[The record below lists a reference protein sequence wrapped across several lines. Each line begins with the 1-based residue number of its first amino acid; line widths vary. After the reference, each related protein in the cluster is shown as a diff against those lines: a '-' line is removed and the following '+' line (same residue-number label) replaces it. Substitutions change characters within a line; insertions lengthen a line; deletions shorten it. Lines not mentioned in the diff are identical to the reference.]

1 MSAFREYTVFR
12 HLDGEKVP
20 LRESA
25 AFGAGL
31 GAALWDRDEAANAH
45 YDDPNHHTLSLYVSG
60 GESFAR
66 LQGKARRPSLG
77 AGSLCLMPRGAS
89 SRWVV
94 RGPVRMFHL
103 YFSRQAFERVYAEAW
118 SGRPAASPREITHF
132 RDPVVEGLIRSV
144 ILPLDWNEPAER
156 IAAGHAGQTLMAYI
170 ASRMTERG
178 SAPNRT
184 RGGLTASGLRRV
196 FEFVA
201 EHFDQALSLEDLAA
215 CADVSPYHFAR
226 AFKSS
231 TGESPHQYVSRQR
244 IEKAKAALRGG
255 EPLSQVALSCGF
267 GSQSHFSQRFR
278 QLTGVTPSQFRGL

>member
-1 MSAFREYTVFR
+1 MSAFRDLTVFR

-31 GAALWDRDEAANAH
+31 GAALWDRDESANAH

-66 LQGKARRPSLG
+66 LLGAARRPSLG

-103 YFSRQAFERVYAEAW
+103 YFSRQAFERVFAEVW
-118 SGRPAASPREITHF
+118 SGRPTASPRELTYF
-132 RDPVVEGLIRSV
+132 RDPVIEGLIRSV
-144 ILPLDWNEPAER
+144 ILPLHWNEPAER
-156 IAAGHAGQTLMAYI
+156 IAAGHAGQTLMAYV

-178 SAPNRT
+178 VGST
-184 RGGLTASGLRRV
+184 QLRGGLSASVIRRV
-196 FEFVA
+196 SEFVA
-201 EHFDQALSLEDLAA
+201 EHVDQPLCLEDLAT
-215 CADVSPYHFAR
+215 CAGISAFHFAR
-226 AFKSS
+226 AFKTS
-231 TGESPHQYVSRQR
+231 TGESPHRYVLRQR
-244 IEKAKAALRGG
+244 IEKAKAALLGG
-255 EPLSQVALSCGF
+255 EPLARVALSCGF
-267 GSQSHFSQRFR
+267 SSQSHFSHRFR
-278 QLTGVTPSQFRGL
+278 QMTGVTPSQFRGL